1 MRVVDFITLINESIL
16 SQFYDVTPYLE
27 IWVGESASGGFT
39 VVVQDCF
46 KDKITCRL
54 FELLGNSLL

>member
-27 IWVGESASGGFT
+27 IWVSESTASGGFT
-39 VVVQDCF
+39 DVVQDCF
-46 KDKITCRL
+46 KDKIT
-54 FELLGNSLL
+54 

>member
-16 SQFYDVTPYLE
+16 SQFYDVTLNLE

-46 KDKITCRL
+46 KDKIT
-54 FELLGNSLL
+54 